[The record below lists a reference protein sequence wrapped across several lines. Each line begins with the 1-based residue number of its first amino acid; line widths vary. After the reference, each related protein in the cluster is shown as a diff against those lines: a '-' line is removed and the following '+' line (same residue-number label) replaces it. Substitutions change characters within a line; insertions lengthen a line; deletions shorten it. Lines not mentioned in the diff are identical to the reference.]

1 VTISFSRLTAAT
13 VLLVAGVIVALTA
26 FSTVVARLVVAAGLL
41 PAVTPADVSLLDDLA
56 QLVPFVGAFAAASIV
71 AAVGLVSGSSWADRV
86 ATIVSA
92 VAVGAGLFG
101 ITLLT
106 LGHDPYSAAQSGRAL
121 DGIGIFGAFSLLYG
135 AVIVALAF
143 DGKPVTRATTQAAA

>member
-13 VLLVAGVIVALTA
+13 ILLVAGVVVALTA
-26 FSTVVARLVVAAGLL
+26 FGVVVARLAVAAGLP
-41 PAVTPADVSLLDDLA
+41 PAVTPADIALLDDLA

-92 VAVGAGLFG
+92 VAVGAGFFG
-101 ITLLT
+101 ITLLI
-106 LGHDPYSAAQSGRAL
+106 LGHDPFSAVQSGRAL
-121 DGIGIFGAFSLLYG
+121 DGVGIVAAFSLLYG
-135 AVIVALAF
+135 AAFAALAF
-143 DGKPVTRATTQAAA
+143 DGKPVTRVTTQAAA